1 MTKKVILGILAGFVS
16 GLFATGGG
24 MILVPAFIYFL
35 NMEDKKA
42 RGTSTLCIL
51 VMVIT
56 SGFFYYK
63 NDYINW
69 NVGIL
74 CALGGM
80 IPRFFG
86 SKGIKKCSRKNFKIN
101 VPWISNICS
110 YTNVDIGGKIVRS
123 FNRISFWYYNRNWN
137 GRRYNINYFTYTV

>member
-1 MTKKVILGILAGFVS
+1 MVKKIILGILAGFVS

-69 NVGIL
+69 NIGLL
-74 CALGGM
+74 CAVGGM
-80 IPRFFG
+80 IRRFFW
-86 SKGIKKCSRKNFKIN
+86 CKITK
-101 VPWISNICS
+101 SC
-110 YTNVDIGGKIVRS
+110 
-123 FNRISFWYYNRNWN
+123 F
-137 GRRYNINYFTYTV
+137 